1 LPAAG
6 TNRQGAWVVS
16 TLSSQVAD
24 SKAQLAACGV
34 RRTVKLKR
42 TMRNLVL
49 KEGIMLTTD
58 TLRLHVRFNG
68 RSEDLDLTMLDLR
81 PEASD
86 AELREALARRYDC
99 AVADLSE
106 YVVVRES
113 KAIIVRPIAFYG

>member
-1 LPAAG
+1 
-6 TNRQGAWVVS
+6 
-16 TLSSQVAD
+16 
-24 SKAQLAACGV
+24 
-34 RRTVKLKR
+34 
-42 TMRNLVL
+42 
-49 KEGIMLTTD
+49 MLTTD